1 MLICVCIL
9 SASNVSFLKRLHKS
23 QAGFREVQFSN
34 KCDLADEETMLDKGK
49 PLLML
54 V

>member
-1 MLICVCIL
+1 M
-9 SASNVSFLKRLHKS
+9 SAGNNVNFLERLHKS
-23 QAGFREVQFSN
+23 LTGFREVQFSN

-54 V
+54 VYW